1 MHLRNY
7 NAKYSILL
15 HFTTVNNPFV
25 YSWIQIWIFHNSK
38 RLQNPDRGRTV
49 MKPRLKRW
57 RRLSW
62 EFWWLLLVVLGFFVF
77 LFCRL
82 NPHSEFQNQ
91 ETFLPGK
98 WSEVSSALWTWDF
111 LILLALATVEGNPT
125 AHSAQHAPL
134 CTMQSCTFL
143 WPADST
149 MQCFWLYV
157 KKETKPK
164 HCTHTY
170 THTPLDACLL

>member
-62 EFWWLLLVVLGFFVF
+62 EFWWLLLVVLVFFVF
-77 LFCRL
+77 FILQTEPSLRVSKSGNISPREVIRSQQCSMNMGFPDPASTRYSGRKS
-82 NPHSEFQNQ
+82 HSTLCTARSTLHNAKLHLSVARRFHNAV
-91 ETFLPGK
+91 F
-98 WSEVSSALWTWDF
+98 
-111 LILLALATVEGNPT
+111 LAL
-125 AHSAQHAPL
+125 
-134 CTMQSCTFL
+134 C
-143 WPADST
+143 
-149 MQCFWLYV
+149 
-157 KKETKPK
+157 
-164 HCTHTY
+164 
-170 THTPLDACLL
+170 